1 MVGTRS
7 EGPARGPGRPREGRV
22 GGAVLNAVVD
32 MVHEQGIGAVPM
44 DAVAA
49 RAGVGKPA
57 IHGGGPPG
65 RIAVIGV
72 EPAADLPRAR

>member
-1 MVGTRS
+1 
-7 EGPARGPGRPREGRV
+7 
-22 GGAVLNAVVD
+22 